1 MNQCLPIHLA
11 LEEDDIPQWL
21 PVFDPTPAV
30 ELRRRRGVEPEPA
43 LPGQEPKEEP
53 ALFLA
58 NAQGAPLAAHILL
71 GKAIPEPIRR
81 TAEERNVFRDEPNF
95 LTKLAVHGLL
105 GRFVQTNAALGKLPG
120 VLSYAAA
127 YQHEAARIAH
137 DDPDVR
143 AEAFFIDLI
152 HAAPLTAAEFF
163 HSNRRAVTVTS
174 ALQYTRRIRRLPG
187 WLAPAHTMPHS
198 PRRLLVI
205 LATLSVAA
213 LLFAV
218 STGSGAAGP
227 GTLRALVSGNADPVA
242 AEILLRLRLPRALA
256 AFGTG
261 AALAL
266 AGALMQVLLRN
277 PLADPYVLGTSG
289 GAAVGALG
297 AMLLGAAS
305 LVVEASAFAGAL
317 LSTVLVF
324 TLARSGGAWYDG
336 RGYGSGA
343 ASRLLLTGIVVA
355 SGWSAVVS
363 LLLATSP
370 EANLRGLLFW
380 LMGDFSFVERPA
392 PIVAVAAVGAAAG
405 LALART
411 LNVLGTGDWQAAL
424 LGVEVRRTRTAIYA
438 LSALLTSLAVTTA
451 GVVGFVGLIVPHF
464 VRLAGGS
471 DHRVVIPGSALAGG
485 TLLVLADTLAR
496 TLLAPRQLPVGA
508 ITAAVG
514 VPAFL
519 YLLRRSLRNGQ

>member
-1 MNQCLPIHLA
+1 MCIR
-11 LEEDDIPQWL
+11 DRDI
-21 PVFDPTPAV
+21 
-30 ELRRRRGVEPEPA
+30 
-43 LPGQEPKEEP
+43 
-53 ALFLA
+53 
-58 NAQGAPLAAHILL
+58 I
-71 GKAIPEPIRR
+71 
-81 TAEERNVFRDEPNF
+81 
-95 LTKLAVHGLL
+95 
-105 GRFVQTNAALGKLPG
+105 
-120 VLSYAAA
+120 
-127 YQHEAARIAH
+127 
-137 DDPDVR
+137 
-143 AEAFFIDLI
+143 
-152 HAAPLTAAEFF
+152 
-163 HSNRRAVTVTS
+163 
-174 ALQYTRRIRRLPG
+174 
-187 WLAPAHTMPHS
+187 
-198 PRRLLVI
+198 
-205 LATLSVAA
+205 
-213 LLFAV
+213 
-218 STGSGAAGP
+218 
-227 GTLRALVSGNADPVA
+227 
-242 AEILLRLRLPRALA
+242 LRLRLPRALA

-297 AMLLGAAS
+297 AMLLGTAG
-305 LVVEASAFAGAL
+305 LVVDLAAFTGAL

-324 TLARSGGAWYDG
+324 ALARAGGAWYDG
-336 RGYGSGA
+336 RGYDGGGA

-355 SGWSAVVS
+355 SGWSAAVS
-363 LLLATSP
+363 LLLAVSP
-370 EANLRGLLFW
+370 EASLRGLLFW

-392 PIVAVAAVGAAAG
+392 PILVIAVGGAVAGMM
-405 LALART
+405 LART

-424 LGVEVRRTRTAIYA
+424 LGVEVRRMRAGIYA
-438 LSALLTSLAVTTA
+438 LAALLTSLAVTTA

-519 YLLRRSLRNGQ
+519 FLLRRSLRSGR

>member
-1 MNQCLPIHLA
+1 
-11 LEEDDIPQWL
+11 
-21 PVFDPTPAV
+21 
-30 ELRRRRGVEPEPA
+30 
-43 LPGQEPKEEP
+43 
-53 ALFLA
+53 
-58 NAQGAPLAAHILL
+58 
-71 GKAIPEPIRR
+71 
-81 TAEERNVFRDEPNF
+81 
-95 LTKLAVHGLL
+95 
-105 GRFVQTNAALGKLPG
+105 
-120 VLSYAAA
+120 
-127 YQHEAARIAH
+127 
-137 DDPDVR
+137 
-143 AEAFFIDLI
+143 
-152 HAAPLTAAEFF
+152 
-163 HSNRRAVTVTS
+163 
-174 ALQYTRRIRRLPG
+174 
-187 WLAPAHTMPHS
+187 MPHT
-198 PRRLLVI
+198 PRRLLII
-205 LATLSVAA
+205 LAALSVAA
-213 LLFAV
+213 LLLAV
-218 STGSGAAGP
+218 STGSGSTGT
-227 GTLRALVSGNADPVA
+227 GTLRALLAGGANPLETD
-242 AEILLRLRLPRALA
+242 ILLRLRLPRALA

-297 AMLLGAAS
+297 AMLLGSAG
-305 LVVEASAFAGAL
+305 LVVDASAFIGAL

-324 TLARSGGAWYDG
+324 ALARSGGAWYDG
-336 RGYGSGA
+336 RGYDGGGT

-355 SGWSAVVS
+355 SGWSAGVS

-370 EANLRGLLFW
+370 ETNLRGLIFW
-380 LMGDFSFVERPA
+380 LMGDFSFAEWPGA
-392 PIVAVAAVGAAAG
+392 ILAVASAG
-405 LALART
+405 TVAGIVLART

-424 LGVEVRRTRTAIYA
+424 LGVEVRRARVAIYSLA
-438 LSALLTSLAVTTA
+438 ALLTSLAVTTA

-519 YLLRRSLRNGQ
+519 YLLRRSLRNRRPDQG

>member
-1 MNQCLPIHLA
+1 
-11 LEEDDIPQWL
+11 
-21 PVFDPTPAV
+21 
-30 ELRRRRGVEPEPA
+30 
-43 LPGQEPKEEP
+43 
-53 ALFLA
+53 
-58 NAQGAPLAAHILL
+58 
-71 GKAIPEPIRR
+71 
-81 TAEERNVFRDEPNF
+81 
-95 LTKLAVHGLL
+95 
-105 GRFVQTNAALGKLPG
+105 
-120 VLSYAAA
+120 
-127 YQHEAARIAH
+127 
-137 DDPDVR
+137 
-143 AEAFFIDLI
+143 
-152 HAAPLTAAEFF
+152 
-163 HSNRRAVTVTS
+163 
-174 ALQYTRRIRRLPG
+174 
-187 WLAPAHTMPHS
+187 MPHA

-205 LATLSVAA
+205 LAALSIAA

-218 STGSGAAGP
+218 SSGSGTAGS
-227 GTLRALVSGNADPVA
+227 GTLRALMSGGADPLDA
-242 AEILLRLRLPRALA
+242 DILLRLRLPRALA

-297 AMLLGAAS
+297 AMLLGSAG
-305 LVVEASAFAGAL
+305 LVVDAAAFSGAL
-317 LSTVLVF
+317 LSTLLVF
-324 TLARSGGAWYDG
+324 ALARAGGAWYDG
-336 RGYGSGA
+336 RGYDASA

-355 SGWSAVVS
+355 SGWSAAVS

-370 EANLRGLLFW
+370 EASLRGLLFW
-380 LMGDFSFVERPA
+380 LMGDFSFVERPG
-392 PIVAVAAVGAAAG
+392 PILAVAGAGTVAG
-405 LALART
+405 LVLART

-424 LGVEVRRTRTAIYA
+424 LGVEVRRVRGVIYA
-438 LSALLTSLAVTTA
+438 LAALLTSLAVTTA

-519 YLLRRSLRNGQ
+519 FLLRRSLRNSG

>member
-1 MNQCLPIHLA
+1 
-11 LEEDDIPQWL
+11 
-21 PVFDPTPAV
+21 
-30 ELRRRRGVEPEPA
+30 
-43 LPGQEPKEEP
+43 
-53 ALFLA
+53 
-58 NAQGAPLAAHILL
+58 
-71 GKAIPEPIRR
+71 
-81 TAEERNVFRDEPNF
+81 
-95 LTKLAVHGLL
+95 
-105 GRFVQTNAALGKLPG
+105 
-120 VLSYAAA
+120 
-127 YQHEAARIAH
+127 
-137 DDPDVR
+137 
-143 AEAFFIDLI
+143 
-152 HAAPLTAAEFF
+152 
-163 HSNRRAVTVTS
+163 
-174 ALQYTRRIRRLPG
+174 
-187 WLAPAHTMPHS
+187 MPHK
-198 PRRLLVI
+198 PRRLLII
-205 LATLSVAA
+205 LAALSVAA

-218 STGSGAAGP
+218 SMGSGTAGS
-227 GTLRALVSGNADPVA
+227 GTLRALMAGGADPL
-242 AEILLRLRLPRALA
+242 ETDIILRLRLPRALA

-297 AMLLGAAS
+297 AMLLGSAGLAVDAA
-305 LVVEASAFAGAL
+305 AFAGAL

-324 TLARSGGAWYDG
+324 ALARAGGAWYDG
-336 RGYGSGA
+336 RGYDGGGA

-355 SGWSAVVS
+355 SGWSAAVS

-370 EANLRGLLFW
+370 EASLRGLLFW
-380 LMGDFSFVERPA
+380 LMGDFSFVERPGA
-392 PIVAVAAVGAAAG
+392 ILAVAGAGTVAG
-405 LALART
+405 LLLART

-424 LGVEVRRTRTAIYA
+424 LGVEVRRVRGAIYA
-438 LSALLTSLAVTTA
+438 LAALLTSLAVTTA

-496 TLLAPRQLPVGA
+496 ILLAPRQLPVGA

-519 YLLRRSLRNGQ
+519 FLLRRSLRSSAGPGN